1 MANIGT
7 YKMRIWTFAGVASL
21 ALAASGCAES
31 EATRSPDEP
40 INIGIT
46 SSVNNATMSFAI
58 DDNLGENFG
67 VTLERQNIA
76 GAGSTN
82 QVSALLAG
90 DIEIGVGGTNTIVDA
105 HAQGADI
112 QIIAGMSPLLFSLTA
127 TNDAVEASGV
137 DATAPIEERIQALKG
152 MKIAVS
158 PPGST
163 GNLVLRA
170 ILEMYGLDADTD
182 VTLVPL
188 NDLGAVPSGLI
199 EGTYEA
205 SFAAIGNGEV
215 AVASGDA
222 VTWVSLPEG
231 EIDLLDQ
238 FQGIV
243 AYASTDYIENNPE
256 AIEGVV
262 ASLNEAQEVA
272 ATDPDRAAARLQE
285 TVFEAMDDEI
295 FQTTWEQVHDAYTPG
310 SQFTEEN
317 WEVYKELF
325 DETSEH
331 EYEEIQYSDLI
342 ADIARG

>member
-1 MANIGT
+1 MSYISGHRIRHWTLAGT
-7 YKMRIWTFAGVASL
+7 AIL

-31 EATRSPDEP
+31 SATSSPDEP

-58 DDNLGENFG
+58 DENLGEDLG
-67 VTLERQNIA
+67 VKLERQNIA

-105 HAQGADI
+105 HAQGAEI
-112 QIIAGMSPLLFSLTA
+112 QIIAGMSRLLFSLTA
-127 TNDAVEASGV
+127 TNDAVEAAGV
-137 DATAPIEERIQALKG
+137 EPTAPIEERIQALEG

-170 ILEMYGLDADTD
+170 ILEMYGLDADSD

-199 EGTYEA
+199 EGTYDA

-231 EIDLLDQ
+231 EIELLDQ

-243 AYASTDYIENNPE
+243 AYASDDYIENNPE
-256 AIEGVV
+256 AVEGVV
-262 ASLNEAQEVA
+262 ASLNQAQEIA
-272 ATDPDRAAARLQE
+272 ATDPERAASTLKQ

-295 FQTTWEQVHDAYTPG
+295 FQTTWDQVHDAYTPG
-310 SQFTEEN
+310 SQFTQEN
-317 WEVYKELF
+317 WDVYKKIF

-331 EYEEIQYSDLI
+331 DYEEIEYEELI
-342 ADIARG
+342 AEIARG